1 MTAVSLQEKPSIKR
15 QSAADLKLAAG
26 VVYPALIKR
35 YVVAGGTAMMDTV
48 ALADLNP
55 TSRELI
61 EIVLRRGPLSRAAI
75 SKQTGLSS
83 GSLTRLTAPLV
94 DAGYLTEGEPT
105 MAPVGRPALPLE
117 VSDSAARFV
126 GVKIVPGRV
135 YAVLVGLRGVAHASV
150 TEDADTTS
158 PESAAK
164 AIAGVLAAHSDW
176 QPEGLGVSLGAA
188 VDPFGT
194 VRAAAFHGWHGG
206 NIVGAVTATTGLTC
220 TAANDVEALT
230 LAEHWFGHGRGAHNF
245 AVVTVGLGV
254 GAGAI
259 VEDRI
264 LVGHQGSAGML
275 GRVWSRDGRTFHDL
289 LATRQLIE
297 RASAAAHR
305 PLTADDLCADD
316 PAVGQVMTEAAEKLG
331 ELVGLAKLAWGPQRV
346 LITGDGIAPF
356 ASRRVDIE
364 RGLMSY
370 GYQDIDAPELVIGD
384 ELDFFDWARGA
395 ATLAIHAS
403 LRR

>member
-206 NIVGAVTATTGLTC
+206 NIVGAVTATT
-220 TAANDVEALT
+220 
-230 LAEHWFGHGRGAHNF
+230 
-245 AVVTVGLGV
+245 
-254 GAGAI
+254 
-259 VEDRI
+259 
-264 LVGHQGSAGML
+264 
-275 GRVWSRDGRTFHDL
+275 
-289 LATRQLIE
+289 
-297 RASAAAHR
+297 
-305 PLTADDLCADD
+305 PLCQ
-316 PAVGQVMTEAAEKLG
+316 P
-331 ELVGLAKLAWGPQRV
+331 
-346 LITGDGIAPF
+346 
-356 ASRRVDIE
+356 
-364 RGLMSY
+364 
-370 GYQDIDAPELVIGD
+370 
-384 ELDFFDWARGA
+384 
-395 ATLAIHAS
+395 
-403 LRR
+403 